1 MTAPLLRRLAAGL
14 LILPLL
20 FGAGCSDDKTE
31 KPSLRLSAEKIVLP
45 SEAGATARLDVTAS
59 GPWQLE
65 ISGSGFDASPL
76 HGGRGTTSVTLTATE
91 TNTSTARTSLGSLH
105 LFMPQSG
112 PELTVTVEQRPAVA
126 AQTLLLYMPG
136 RSLASYFEQNIEG
149 IRRAVD
155 ADTPG
160 DGRIFVCWQ
169 PASQRTAEL
178 FELYYDSN
186 SASCATREVK
196 TYTEFNAG
204 DPESVHT
211 LFAELADET
220 PALSYGLIIGCHGK
234 AWVPASAGTLAR
246 GALQPSDGVKE
257 YWQPA
262 PGAYPT
268 RSFGDSGY
276 EMDITELADALAA
289 LPYRFDFLLFDDCF
303 MANIETLYDLRS
315 VIGYIVASPCEVM
328 GDGFPYD
335 RIVPH
340 LFETGPVAD
349 RLAETCREFWNLYE
363 NEYQSTTWKEQSGCI
378 SLAVT
383 SQLDAL
389 AEVMRRINEKGKQ
402 PFELSQLQY
411 YEGLMTHLF
420 YDLGHYVELSCG
432 DPALVEEFTT
442 QLDRAFPPESRLC
455 TKQFYSQYNNGSNP
469 VHFYTGV
476 SVSEPS
482 TKYVAENRMTN
493 WYRDTH

>member
-1 MTAPLLRRLAAGL
+1 MIRILRHTLWLLAAATL
-14 LILPLL
+14 
-20 FGAGCSDDKTE
+20 AACSKEVPGYDPPALAD
-31 KPSLRLSAEKIVLP
+31 
-45 SEAGATARLDVTAS
+45 
-59 GPWQLE
+59 
-65 ISGSGFDASPL
+65 
-76 HGGRGTTSVTLTATE
+76 
-91 TNTSTARTSLGSLH
+91 RT
-105 LFMPQSG
+105 
-112 PELTVTVEQRPAVA
+112 V
-126 AQTLLLYMPG
+126 LLYMPG
-136 RSLASYFEQNIEG
+136 QSLIAYYENNIQG
-149 IRRAVD
+149 IRTAVTGRAL
-155 ADTPG
+155 G
-160 DGRIFVCWQ
+160 KGRMLVCWQ
-169 PASQRTAEL
+169 PDDQTSAVMQEI
-178 FELYYDSN
+178 YYDRNKRCSE
-186 SASCATREVK
+186 TKTLK
-196 TYTEFNAG
+196 TYDDFDAG
-204 DPESVHT
+204 DPAAVQQ
-211 LFAELADET
+211 LFADAAELA
-220 PALSYGLIIGCHGK
+220 PARNYGLIIGCHGK
-234 AWVPASAGTLAR
+234 AWIPASG
-246 GALQPSDGVKE
+246 GVLPRSILPADDV
-257 YWQPA
+257 WTTA
-262 PGAYPT
+262 PGAKQT
-268 RSFGDSGY
+268 RSFGDTGY
-276 EMDITELADALAA
+276 ELDITELAAA
-289 LPYRFDFLLFDDCF
+289 LEAQRFRFDYLIFDDCF

-432 DPALVEEFTT
+432 DPALVKEFTT

>member
-1 MTAPLLRRLAAGL
+1 MIRILRHTLWLLAAATL
-14 LILPLL
+14 
-20 FGAGCSDDKTE
+20 AACSKEVPGYDPPALAD
-31 KPSLRLSAEKIVLP
+31 
-45 SEAGATARLDVTAS
+45 
-59 GPWQLE
+59 
-65 ISGSGFDASPL
+65 
-76 HGGRGTTSVTLTATE
+76 
-91 TNTSTARTSLGSLH
+91 RT
-105 LFMPQSG
+105 
-112 PELTVTVEQRPAVA
+112 V
-126 AQTLLLYMPG
+126 LLYMPG
-136 RSLASYFEQNIEG
+136 QSLIAYYENNIQG
-149 IRRAVD
+149 IRTAVTGRAL
-155 ADTPG
+155 G
-160 DGRIFVCWQ
+160 KGRMLVCWQ
-169 PASQRTAEL
+169 PDDQTSAVMQEI
-178 FELYYDSN
+178 YYDRNKRCSE
-186 SASCATREVK
+186 AKTLK
-196 TYTEFNAG
+196 TYDDFDAG
-204 DPESVHT
+204 DPAAVQQ
-211 LFAELADET
+211 LFADAAELA
-220 PALSYGLIIGCHGK
+220 PARNYGLIIGCHGK
-234 AWVPASAGTLAR
+234 AWIPASGGVLPRSMLPADDVWTMAAGA
-246 GALQPSDGVKE
+246 K
-257 YWQPA
+257 
-262 PGAYPT
+262 PT
-268 RSFGDSGY
+268 RSFGDTGY
-276 EMDITELADALAA
+276 ELDITELAAA
-289 LPYRFDFLLFDDCF
+289 LEAQRFRFDYLIFDDCF

-432 DPALVEEFTT
+432 DPALVKEFTT